1 MNTLFKQM
9 KNYKFMTFLSIVFV
23 AIMAIASLWQPKL
36 LQEVLAAIMEDNL
49 DAINTIGI
57 WLIGVAIVG
66 LIAGIAN
73 TIASAKVAQG
83 VGADLR
89 EAAFR
94 KIQTF
99 SFSNI
104 ERFSSGNLVVRLTND
119 ITQVQNLVMMTLQSL
134 TRIPIIFIGAFV
146 MAMFTLPQLWW
157 IIILLIVLVA
167 IVLMVAFSF
176 MGRYFGKLQHYL
188 DKVNTIAKENFAGI
202 RVVKSF
208 VQEDN
213 ELERFTK
220 TSNKLNEYTI
230 KVGYI
235 FSIII
240 PSFMLIGNLALV
252 GAIYFVGNGLLDNV
266 TVADMP
272 NIINTIAAIPS
283 FISYL
288 MQIMMAIIIGG
299 MLVSF
304 SSRAFISLGRLN
316 EIMHTDPDIVYD
328 PNAKEE
334 TLPGTVEFRNVSFK
348 YNDDEELML
357 KNISFTAN
365 SGEMVGVV
373 GATGAGKSTLVQLI
387 PRLYDPTDGEI
398 LIGGKDL
405 RTLNKNT
412 VQNTIAIVLQKAILF
427 SGTIADN
434 LRHGK
439 KHANLED
446 MNRASGIAQA
456 KEFIEKLDTQY
467 ESHVQERGNNF
478 SGGQKQRI
486 SITRGVIGDPK
497 ILILD
502 DSTSALDARS
512 EKLVK
517 EALNHE
523 LTDTTTIIV
532 AQKIS
537 SVVHAD
543 KILVLDNGELVG
555 VGTHKELIQNSD
567 VYREIYET
575 QKGKEVVA

>member
-1 MNTLFKQM
+1 
-9 KNYKFMTFLSIVFV
+9 
-23 AIMAIASLWQPKL
+23 
-36 LQEVLAAIMEDNL
+36 
-49 DAINTIGI
+49 
-57 WLIGVAIVG
+57 
-66 LIAGIAN
+66 
-73 TIASAKVAQG
+73 
-83 VGADLR
+83 
-89 EAAFR
+89 
-94 KIQTF
+94 
-99 SFSNI
+99 
-104 ERFSSGNLVVRLTND
+104 
-119 ITQVQNLVMMTLQSL
+119 
-134 TRIPIIFIGAFV
+134 
-146 MAMFTLPQLWW
+146 
-157 IIILLIVLVA
+157 
-167 IVLMVAFSF
+167 
-176 MGRYFGKLQHYL
+176 
-188 DKVNTIAKENFAGI
+188 
-202 RVVKSF
+202 
-208 VQEDN
+208 
-213 ELERFTK
+213 
-220 TSNKLNEYTI
+220 
-230 KVGYI
+230 
-235 FSIII
+235 
-240 PSFMLIGNLALV
+240 
-252 GAIYFVGNGLLDNV
+252 
-266 TVADMP
+266 
-272 NIINTIAAIPS
+272 
-283 FISYL
+283 
-288 MQIMMAIIIGG
+288 
-299 MLVSF
+299 
-304 SSRAFISLGRLN
+304 
-316 EIMHTDPDIVYD
+316 
-328 PNAKEE
+328 
-334 TLPGTVEFRNVSFK
+334 
-348 YNDDEELML
+348 
-357 KNISFTAN
+357 
-365 SGEMVGVV
+365 MVGVV

>member
-36 LQEVLAAIMEDNL
+36 LQEVLTAIMEDNL
-49 DAINTIGI
+49 DAINTLGV
-57 WLIGVAIVG
+57 WLIGVAVVG

-213 ELERFTK
+213 ELKRFTK
-220 TSNKLNEYTI
+220 TSDKLNEYTI

-240 PSFMLIGNLALV
+240 PSFMMIGNLAVV
-252 GAIYFVGNGLLDNV
+252 GAIYFVGSGILDNV
-266 TVADMP
+266 TMADMP
-272 NIINTIAAIPS
+272 NIITTIAAIPS

-316 EIMHTDPDIVYD
+316 EIMHTNPDIVYD
-328 PNAKEE
+328 PNAPEE

-439 KHANLED
+439 KQANLED

-486 SITRGVIGDPK
+486 SITRGVIGDPR

>member
-357 KNISFTAN
+357 K
-365 SGEMVGVV
+365 
-373 GATGAGKSTLVQLI
+373 KHLV
-387 PRLYDPTDGEI
+387 YC
-398 LIGGKDL
+398 
-405 RTLNKNT
+405 
-412 VQNTIAIVLQKAILF
+412 
-427 SGTIADN
+427 
-434 LRHGK
+434 
-439 KHANLED
+439 
-446 MNRASGIAQA
+446 
-456 KEFIEKLDTQY
+456 
-467 ESHVQERGNNF
+467 
-478 SGGQKQRI
+478 KQR
-486 SITRGVIGDPK
+486 
-497 ILILD
+497 
-502 DSTSALDARS
+502 
-512 EKLVK
+512 
-517 EALNHE
+517 
-523 LTDTTTIIV
+523 
-532 AQKIS
+532 
-537 SVVHAD
+537 
-543 KILVLDNGELVG
+543 
-555 VGTHKELIQNSD
+555 
-567 VYREIYET
+567 
-575 QKGKEVVA
+575 